1 MQTSQLSKLFSISL
15 LLLVSSIPAF
25 AVDKVID
32 GDEIGKDRLS
42 YEPSIFPAAY
52 LTQSLSISTTIVYV
66 DTVRPL
72 FDSRNES
79 NIRGFQNSIV
89 VNTQDVLVGASV
101 TAVVSIAGTIS
112 SFVITN
118 SGQGYVG
125 LSTIAISVAPPIGLG
140 NTHRASGVG
149 SITSGKL
156 ATVSVNTIGS
166 GYTYTN
172 PPSVIIEE
180 PILVKEVMPVSS
192 YNGDYGNIVGFGTTT
207 SGSFNQLRFD
217 FYIPVNSDMRNPNI
231 VGTAVTVSGIS
242 TGEYFTVFNSNISP
256 AVGSAL
262 TSLYNDGTT
271 LGITTS
277 FMDGVFQVYS
287 ASTIQTNVVGVGT
300 TTIRRL
306 ITNVGSIST
315 VSYGTTSFGS
325 FSWGKINVS
334 RSSISTTFSSYNE
347 NGYGGISTS
356 ALVTRRDA
364 LRFNNYV

>member
-1 MQTSQLSKLFSISL
+1 
-15 LLLVSSIPAF
+15 
-25 AVDKVID
+25 
-32 GDEIGKDRLS
+32 
-42 YEPSIFPAAY
+42 
-52 LTQSLSISTTIVYV
+52 
-66 DTVRPL
+66 
-72 FDSRNES
+72 
-79 NIRGFQNSIV
+79 
-89 VNTQDVLVGASV
+89 
-101 TAVVSIAGTIS
+101 
-112 SFVITN
+112 
-118 SGQGYVG
+118 
-125 LSTIAISVAPPIGLG
+125 
-140 NTHRASGVG
+140 
-149 SITSGKL
+149 
-156 ATVSVNTIGS
+156 
-166 GYTYTN
+166 
-172 PPSVIIEE
+172 
-180 PILVKEVMPVSS
+180 MPVSS